1 MKYALTIVVCC
12 CLASCSIREKDNSV
26 VLARVNDQVLTVK
39 KLEKLL
45 PPENRIDD
53 QLKNFIRAWVD
64 NALYY
69 DAALGDGL
77 LKDSHLSSE
86 RDRYYKKIVIGSYLQ
101 TKTTSGVMVSNSD
114 IRLYYDENPSAF
126 IRQNDEAYVHHFF
139 TTKHSDARLIR
150 SKLLKKQT
158 IDLEG
163 ELFKSFGVEKKTV
176 MKGFLL
182 KKLDNAIFKNKK
194 GAIVG
199 PIRTSNGYH
208 VFEILKTYKKG
219 SKKGLEDVYDKI
231 YQRLLKQKQ
240 AALATDL
247 LVSLQTWLV
256 FDFRWRA
263 GLYKH

>member
-1 MKYALTIVVCC
+1 LKNALTIVVCC
-12 CLASCSIREKDNSV
+12 FLASCSVREKDNSV

-45 PPENRIDD
+45 PPENRIDE
-53 QLKNFIRAWVD
+53 QLKNFIHSWVN

-69 DAALGDGL
+69 DAALRDGL
-77 LKDSHLSSE
+77 LKDGHLSNE

-163 ELFKSFGVEKKTV
+163 ELFESFGVEKKTV

-208 VFEILKTYKKG
+208 VFEILKKYKKG
-219 SKKGLEDVYDKI
+219 SKVGLEDVYDKI

-240 AALATDL
+240 LVVAADL
-247 LVSLQTWLV
+247 LDSLKEKSNV
-256 FDFRWRA
+256 FINSN
-263 GLYKH
+263 YQ

>member
-1 MKYALTIVVCC
+1 VLKNALTIVVCC
-12 CLASCSIREKDNSV
+12 LLASCSVREKDNSV

-45 PPENRIDD
+45 PPENRIDE
-53 QLKNFIRAWVD
+53 QLKNFIHSWVD

-69 DAALGDGL
+69 DAALRDGL
-77 LKDSHLSSE
+77 HRDGRLSNE

-163 ELFKSFGVEKKTV
+163 ELFESFGVEKKTV

-208 VFEILKTYKKG
+208 VFEILKKYKKG
-219 SKKGLEDVYDKI
+219 SKVGLEDVYDKI

-240 AALATDL
+240 LVVAADL
-247 LVSLQTWLV
+247 LDSLKEKSNV
-256 FDFRWRA
+256 FINSN
-263 GLYKH
+263 YQ

>member
-12 CLASCSIREKDNSV
+12 FLASCSIREKDNSV

-45 PPENRIDD
+45 PPENRIDE
-53 QLKNFIRAWVD
+53 QLKNFIHSWVN

-69 DAALGDGL
+69 DAALRDGL
-77 LKDSHLSSE
+77 LKDGHLSNE

-158 IDLEG
+158 LDLEG

-208 VFEILKTYKKG
+208 VFEILKKYKKG
-219 SKKGLEDVYDKI
+219 SKVGLEDVYDKI

-240 AALATDL
+240 LAVAADL
-247 LVSLQTWLV
+247 LDSLKEKSNV
-256 FDFRWRA
+256 FINSN
-263 GLYKH
+263 YQ

>member
-1 MKYALTIVVCC
+1 MKNTLTIGVCYF
-12 CLASCSIREKDNSV
+12 LASCSVQEKDNSV
-26 VLARVNDQVLTVK
+26 VLARVNDRVLTVK

-45 PPENRIDD
+45 PPKSRTED
-53 QLKNFIRAWVD
+53 QLKSFIHTWVD

-101 TKTTSGVMVSNSD
+101 TKTTSGVTVSNSD

-163 ELFKSFGVEKKTV
+163 ELFESFGVEKKTV

-208 VFEILKTYKKG
+208 VFEILKKYKKG
-219 SKKGLEDVYDKI
+219 SKVGLEDVYDKI

-240 AALATDL
+240 VVLAADL
-247 LVSLQTWLV
+247 LDSLKEKSNV
-256 FDFRWRA
+256 FINSN
-263 GLYKH
+263 YQ